1 MNDADDEISRSRM
14 DHVKR
19 LPPTVSGVIRYCR
32 PGLTRQKLS
41 WRIVRRTF
49 SSWVIYVFGAAY
61 A

>member
-1 MNDADDEISRSRM
+1 MTEADDEISRSRM

-19 LPPTVSGVIRYCR
+19 LPPTVRNADAKR
-32 PGLTRQKLS
+32 ENELTCQKLS
-41 WRIVRRTF
+41 WRIVRKTF